1 MLPNLVLDIN
11 VGLPSMMATERKK
24 TYLPKF
30 SRNQTEIALIE
41 FFSITVI
48 WFLLSNAS
56 RYRVKFS
63 TQVAGDDVA
72 SQWRNRRGGR
82 GGGVFWTH
90 FRIIFMEIRYF
101 FFQAYIIK
109 KKNHA
114 STSTFA

>member
-82 GGGVFWTH
+82 GGGCSGHTFESYLWK
-90 FRIIFMEIRYF
+90 FDIF
-101 FFQAYIIK
+101 FFKLI
-109 KKNHA
+109 
-114 STSTFA
+114 